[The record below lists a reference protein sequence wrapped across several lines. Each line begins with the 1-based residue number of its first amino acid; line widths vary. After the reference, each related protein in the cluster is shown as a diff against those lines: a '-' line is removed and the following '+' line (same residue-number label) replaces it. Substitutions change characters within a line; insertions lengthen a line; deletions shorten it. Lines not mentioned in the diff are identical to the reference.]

1 MRRYSR
7 AHDWKGFGLCAA
19 FLFFAAVAAQGQD
32 STLEGERV
40 LAVRVVDPSG
50 QAPQQKIPPLPLEPG
65 KPFDLEAERE
75 SLRVL
80 YRTGDYADIRAEAAR
95 SDGGVSVNFIVQP
108 MLFNNLVRIEG
119 LHGPPN
125 ESVALAAMRLGLGEP
140 FRQSTLKEALGR
152 LKEALRNDGLYQ
164 AKVETSLA
172 PHSDTRQMDVTVRVV
187 PGPRARISKIEI
199 RNHTEFKV
207 EELREHSKL
216 SPGNEVLSTRLDRGA
231 ERVRKL
237 LVAADHLGARV
248 SISRGDYDPSSD
260 TLPLVMDV
268 AAGPRVRVDITGAK
282 ISRKQVR
289 KLVPVYAE
297 GAVDE
302 DLLQEGRR
310 NLRDF
315 FQRTGFFDVT
325 VQYTTGTGP
334 KEGEEVVTYSI
345 DRGRRH
351 RLVGISFEGN
361 KYFSSELLASR
372 LSIQTRSFA
381 SPGRFSQRTV
391 QDDAASI
398 TGLYVANGFRDAKV
412 TSEELD
418 NYGGKEGDLFV
429 RFHITEGSQT
439 RVAELKFEGTQSLS
453 EDTLRGVVG
462 SDAGQPYSEVGVAS
476 DRDNILALYYNEG
489 FPNARF
495 EYRVSDAGTPDRVR
509 LDYRISEGTR
519 VEVERVLL
527 TGNEHTRPGILNR
540 QVQVKPGGPLRE
552 SDVIETQQR
561 LYNLGIFNRVAVA
574 PQNPQGSDPEKS
586 VIVMTEEGKRYTIAY
601 GGGFEVQRLAGSG
614 SNPTSGSFSASP
626 RGIFEISKANVGGR
640 AQTLSFKIRASTFQY
655 RGLVGYTIPDF
666 FAHQK
671 ISLELIG
678 FADKSRDINTFTST
692 RFEGSLQV
700 SQRLTP
706 TSSLLYRYFYRH
718 VLVGSLMINPSL
730 IPLLSLPTRVSGFG
744 VTFLRDRRDNAA
756 DPTRGS
762 FDTVDVSLASRSI
775 GSSASFVRVFMQ
787 DSTFYHLTRSFS
799 FARSV
804 RFGVE
809 QPIAG
814 TSASQIALAEHL
826 FAGGGTSLR
835 GFGLNQAGPRDP
847 TTGFPLG
854 GLALL
859 IFNQELRFPMRLPY
873 LGNRLGGALFYDAG
887 NVFSDIHHIDLRYT
901 SPSPTNLD
909 YFSHTV
915 GFGFRYATP
924 IGPVRLDLGY
934 QLNPARFSFVNS
946 TGMQQVSR
954 LPHFQFFFN
963 IGSIF

>member
-19 FLFFAAVAAQGQD
+19 FLCFAAVAAQGQD
-32 STLEGERV
+32 STLDGERV

-95 SDGGVSVNFIVQP
+95 SDGEVSVNFVVQP

-119 LHGPPN
+119 LHGPPH
-125 ESVALAAMRLGLGEP
+125 ESAALAAMRLGLGEP

-152 LKEALRNDGLYQ
+152 LNETLRNDGLYQ
-164 AKVETSLA
+164 AKVETSLT

-199 RNHTEFKV
+199 RNHTEFNL

-231 ERVRKL
+231 EHLRKF

-260 TLPLVMDV
+260 TLPLAIDV
-268 AAGPRVRVDITGAK
+268 AAGPRVRVEITGAK
-282 ISRKQVR
+282 IGRKQVR

-315 FQRTGFFDVT
+315 FQRSGFFDVA

-351 RLVGISFEGN
+351 RLVGISFTGN
-361 KYFSSELLASR
+361 KYFSSDLLASR

-381 SPGRFSQRTV
+381 SPGRFSQRMV

-398 TGLYVANGFRDAKV
+398 AGLYVANGFRDAKA
-412 TSEELD
+412 TSEEVD

-439 RVAELKFEGTQSLS
+439 RVAELKFEGNQSLS

-462 SDAGQPYSEVGVAS
+462 SAAGQPYSEVGVAS

-495 EYRVSDAGTPDRVR
+495 EYQVSDPGTPDRVR
-509 LDYRISEGTR
+509 LDYRITEGIR

-527 TGNEHTRPGILNR
+527 AGNEHTRQGILNR

-586 VIVMTEEGKRYTIAY
+586 VIVMTEEGKRYTIGY

-692 RFEGSLQV
+692 RYEGSLQV

-826 FAGGGTSLR
+826 FGGGGTSLR

-901 SPSPTNLD
+901 PPSPTNLD

-946 TGMQQVSR
+946 AGVPQVSR